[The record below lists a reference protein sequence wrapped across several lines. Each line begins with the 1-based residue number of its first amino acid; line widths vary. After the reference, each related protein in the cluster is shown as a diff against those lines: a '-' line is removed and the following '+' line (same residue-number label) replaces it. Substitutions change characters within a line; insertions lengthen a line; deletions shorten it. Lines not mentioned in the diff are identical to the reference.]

1 MKKLLSHPQ
10 SETSPKAGLPKH
22 KQDELEL
29 IKDIILE
36 KIPDVRMIV
45 LFGSYAR
52 GNWVEDIHIEGHTT
66 HVYVSD
72 FDILVATKSK
82 KSAEDSNLHDR
93 VEKAIAATN
102 KVKTPHSIIYHTFSY
117 VRQMITEGRYFFTD
131 IKKEGIHLY
140 HTGKHSLGKAKILT
154 PRQRKQ
160 IAKADFKL
168 WFKKAEEFYD
178 HFKFDIHKKRYKIA
192 AFDLH
197 QATECFYSA
206 VTLVFVNYRFR
217 THDIELLGIKA
228 VSYNSEFAKVFPR
241 DTASHRKA
249 FTLLKK
255 AYIDA
260 RYKKDYKITKKQLE
274 YLAARVRILQRL
286 TKKICAKKIESFA

>member
-1 MKKLLSHPQ
+1 MKKSLSH
-10 SETSPKAGLPKH
+10 LPKH

-36 KIPDVRMIV
+36 KIPDVRMTI

-66 HVYVSD
+66 HVYESD

-82 KSAEDSNLHDR
+82 KSAEDSDLHDR

-102 KVKTPHSIIYHTFSY
+102 KVKTPHSIIYHTFGY
-117 VRQMITEGRYFFTD
+117 VGQMITEGRYFFTD
-131 IKKEGIHLY
+131 IKKEGIQLY
-140 HTGKHSLGKAKILT
+140 RRSSKHSLGKAKILK
-154 PRQRKQ
+154 PQQRKQ
-160 IAKADFKL
+160 IAKEDFKR
-168 WFKKAEEFYD
+168 WFKKAKEFYD
-178 HFKFDIHKKRYKIA
+178 DFESNLSKKRNNKA
-192 AFDLH
+192 AFELH

-206 VTLVFVNYRFR
+206 ITLVFINYRFR

-228 VSYNSEFAKVFPR
+228 VSYDTEFAEVFPQ
-241 DTASHRKA
+241 DTIPHRKA
-249 FTLLKK
+249 FKLLKK

-274 YLAARVRILQRL
+274 YLAERVKVLQRL
-286 TKKICAKKIESFA
+286 TKRICTEKIKSFV

>member
-1 MKKLLSHPQ
+1 MKNSLSHLPQ
-10 SETSPKAGLPKH
+10 H
-22 KQDELEL
+22 KQAELEL

-36 KIPDVRMIV
+36 KVPDVRMLV

-52 GNWVEDIHIEGHTT
+52 GSWVEDTHTEGHTT
-66 HVYVSD
+66 HVYESD

-82 KSAEDSNLHDR
+82 KTAEDSDLHDR
-93 VEKAIAATN
+93 VEKAIDATN
-102 KVKTPHSIIYHTFSY
+102 KIKTPHSIIYHTFSY
-117 VRQMITEGRYFFTD
+117 FRHMITEGRYFFTD

-160 IAKADFKL
+160 IAEDDFKQ
-168 WFKKAEEFYD
+168 WFKKAKGFYAAYGFHLD
-178 HFKFDIHKKRYKIA
+178 RRDNKLA
-192 AFDLH
+192 AFNLH
-197 QATECFYSA
+197 QATESFYSA
-206 VTLVFVNYRFR
+206 VTLVFVSYRFR

-228 VSYNSEFAKVFPR
+228 VSYNAEFAKVFPR
-241 DTASHRKA
+241 DTAEHKKA

-255 AYIDA
+255 AYVDA

-274 YLAARVRILQRL
+274 YLAERVKMLQRL
-286 TKKICAKKIESFA
+286 TNKICKKKIESFV

>member
-1 MKKLLSHPQ
+1 MKKSLAHLPQ
-10 SETSPKAGLPKH
+10 H

-29 IKDIILE
+29 IRDIILE

-52 GNWVEDIHIEGHTT
+52 GEWVEDTHLEGHTT
-66 HVYVSD
+66 HVYQSD

-82 KSAEDSNLHDR
+82 KTAEDSDAHDR
-93 VEKAIAATN
+93 VEKAIVATG
-102 KVKTPHSIIYHTFSY
+102 KVHTPLSIIYHTFDY

-140 HTGKHSLGKAKILT
+140 HTGKHSLGKIKKLK
-154 PRQRKQ
+154 PEERKQ
-160 IAKADFKL
+160 IAQDDFKQ
-168 WFKKAEEFYD
+168 WFSSAKDFYTSYEFNL
-178 HFKFDIHKKRYKIA
+178 KRRKYKVA
-192 AFDLH
+192 AFLLH
-197 QATECFYSA
+197 QATERFYSA
-206 VTLVFVNYRFR
+206 ITLVFINYRFR

-228 VSYNSEFAKVFPR
+228 VSYNSEFAKVFSR
-241 DTASHRKA
+241 ETASHRKA

-274 YLAARVRILQRL
+274 YLAGRVKILQRL
-286 TKKICAKKIESFA
+286 TKKICTAKIESFV

>member
-1 MKKLLSHPQ
+1 MKNSLSH
-10 SETSPKAGLPKH
+10 LPKH

-29 IKDIILE
+29 IKDIVLE
-36 KIPDVRMIV
+36 KIPDVRMLV

-52 GNWVEDIHIEGHTT
+52 GNWVEDIHTEGHTT
-66 HVYVSD
+66 HVYESD

-82 KSAEDSNLHDR
+82 KTAEDYELHDC

-117 VRQMITEGRYFFTD
+117 VRQMIAEGQYFFTD

-140 HTGKHSLGKAKILT
+140 RRSSKHSLGKAKMLT
-154 PRQRKQ
+154 PQQRKQ
-160 IAKADFKL
+160 IAQDDFKQ
-168 WFKKAEEFYD
+168 WFKKAKQFYRSYELNV
-178 HFKFDIHKKRYKIA
+178 KERQYKIA

-197 QATECFYSA
+197 QSTECFYSA
-206 VTLVFVNYRFR
+206 VTLVFINYRFR

-228 VSYNSEFAKVFPR
+228 VSYDTEFAKVFPR
-241 DTASHRKA
+241 DTATQHKA

-260 RYKKDYKITKKQLE
+260 RYKKDYKITKKQLV
-274 YLAARVRILQRL
+274 YLAERVKKLQKI
-286 TKKICAKKIESFA
+286 TKTICSDKIESYAHTGQY

>member
-1 MKKLLSHPQ
+1 MKKSLTHLPQ
-10 SETSPKAGLPKH
+10 H

-29 IKDIILE
+29 IRDIILE

-52 GNWVEDIHIEGHTT
+52 GDWVEDTHLEGHTT
-66 HVYVSD
+66 HVYQSD
-72 FDILVATKSK
+72 FDILVTTKSK
-82 KSAEDSNLHDR
+82 KTAENSDAHDR

-102 KVKTPHSIIYHTFSY
+102 KIKTPHSIIYHNFNY

-140 HTGKHSLGKAKILT
+140 RTGKHRLGKIKKLK
-154 PRQRKQ
+154 PEERKQ
-160 IAKADFKL
+160 IAENDFKQ
-168 WFKKAEEFYD
+168 WFSSAKGFYSMYEAAL
-178 HFKFDIHKKRYKIA
+178 KKREYKIA
-192 AFDLH
+192 AFQLH
-197 QATECFYSA
+197 QATERFYSA
-206 VTLVFVNYRFR
+206 ITLVFINYRFR

-228 VSYNSEFAKVFPR
+228 VSYDPEFAKAFPQ
-241 DTASHRKA
+241 DTQPHRKA

-260 RYKKDYKITKKQLE
+260 RYKKNYKITKKQLE
-274 YLAARVRILQRL
+274 YLASRVKVLQKL
-286 TKKICAKKIESFA
+286 TKKICTAKIDSFV